1 VTAHARAEPGCI
13 LCGQRPRTRAH
24 IIARNIR
31 EVLPRERSRTTHV
44 VAAVP
49 NPSGMPA
56 QSDLSTW
63 NNGAHMLD
71 AQPRVLCAAC
81 NNEWMNNLELVATP
95 VVASMIRRDS
105 MSVGTE
111 ILRSIAEWALAAAIV
126 RAEMTNQMKSVDAD
140 LAAHF
145 RRKGL
150 DDLPVGVGL
159 YRIERPVGSPVAQK
173 IASSLIH
180 DADNGNVPGHMIA
193 FWLDTVGIVVNTEGF
208 VGRGE
213 RSLRLFRSAAV
224 RAWPEPEIMDWPP
237 RASVDPGSVLD
248 GHGFAPSSM
257 PSMVLDHARYKDLPP
272 TFAVTHA
279 TSPQQPSLQ
288 LKR

>member
-1 VTAHARAEPGCI
+1 
-13 LCGQRPRTRAH
+13 
-24 IIARNIR
+24 
-31 EVLPRERSRTTHV
+31 
-44 VAAVP
+44 
-49 NPSGMPA
+49 MPA

-213 RSLRLFRSAAV
+213 RSLRLFAV
-224 RAWPEPEIMDWPP
+224 RQSELGRNPRSWIGRRGPP
-237 RASVDPGSVLD
+237 LTRGPFWMGTGLRQAACRLW
-248 GHGFAPSSM
+248 SSTM
-257 PSMVLDHARYKDLPP
+257 LGTR
-272 TFAVTHA
+272 TFL
-279 TSPQQPSLQ
+279 QPS
-288 LKR
+288 R